1 VCRLRARLP
10 GFGHQSRKGGGG
22 MNKRVLMK
30 GNEVIA
36 EAAIQ
41 AGCKAFFG
49 YPITPQNE
57 IPEYMSAHIERRNGI
72 FVQAESEVAAIN
84 MCYGAAA
91 TGARVMTGSS
101 SPGMALKQ
109 EGISY
114 MSGAD
119 LPVLMVN
126 VSRCGPGL
134 GGILPAQGDYFMA
147 TRGGGNGDYR
157 TPVFAPAYIQECSDL
172 VFHSFDIA
180 EKYRTPVMILLDG
193 MLGQMMEPVEI
204 RPTPPIEADKSWVAD
219 GNTDKRP
226 PNIVNSLSLLGD
238 VLEQQNLKRFEK
250 YAEIERTEC
259 MVENT
264 VKDGDEIAVVAYGVP
279 ARIVQNAIEELSAE
293 GIRAGLIRPI
303 TLWPFPYDVFKSLPA
318 SVKYILVAE
327 LSMGQMVEDV
337 KLGVNGKYPVHF
349 YGRCGGM
356 VFDPSEIADKVREII
371 KGGAQ

>member
-1 VCRLRARLP
+1 
-10 GFGHQSRKGGGG
+10 
-22 MNKRVLMK
+22 MNKKTLMK

-36 EAAIQ
+36 ESAIQ

-57 IPEYMSAHIERRNGI
+57 IPEYMSAHLEKNGGV

-91 TGARVMTGSS
+91 TGARVMTSSS

-157 TPVFAPAYIQECSDL
+157 TPVYAPAYIQEASDL
-172 VFHSFDIA
+172 VSHAFDIA

-204 RPTPPIEADKSWVAD
+204 KPRPPIITDKSWVTD
-219 GNTDKRP
+219 GNTDKRK
-226 PNIVNSLSLLGD
+226 PNVVNSLSLLGD
-238 VLEQQNLKRFEK
+238 VLEKQNLERFEK
-250 YAEIERTEC
+250 YAEIEKHEC
-259 MVENT
+259 MVESI

-279 ARIVQNAIEELSAE
+279 ARIVQNAIEELADR
-293 GIRAGLIRPI
+293 GINAGLIRPI
-303 TLWPFPYDVFKSLPA
+303 TLWPFPYDIFQQLPA
-318 SVKYILVAE
+318 SVKHILVAE

-356 VFDPSEIADKVREII
+356 VFDPSEIVNKVHEII
-371 KGGAQ
+371 KGEV

>member
-1 VCRLRARLP
+1 M
-10 GFGHQSRKGGGG
+10 SK
-22 MNKRVLMK
+22 KVLMK

-41 AGCKAFFG
+41 AGCRAFFG

-57 IPEYMSAHIERRNGI
+57 VPEYMSAHIEKRGGV

-84 MCYGAAA
+84 MCYGASA
-91 TGARVMTGSS
+91 TGARVMTSSS

-119 LPVLMVN
+119 LPVFMVN

-147 TRGGGNGDYR
+147 TKGGGNGDYR
-157 TPVFAPAYIQECSDL
+157 TPVFAPAYIQEASDL
-172 VFHSFDIA
+172 VFHAFDVS
-180 EKYRTPVMILLDG
+180 EKYRTPVLMLVDG

-204 RPTPPIEADKSWVAD
+204 KPRPPIAVDKSWVTD
-219 GNTDKRP
+219 GNTDKRA
-226 PNIVNSLSLLGD
+226 PNVVNSLSLLGD
-238 VLEQQNLKRFEK
+238 VLERQNIERFKK
-250 YAEIERTEC
+250 YAEIEKNEV

-264 VKDGDEIAVVAYGVP
+264 VRDGDTVAIVAYGVP
-279 ARIVQNAIEELSAE
+279 ARIAQNAVEELAEE
-293 GIRAGLIRPI
+293 GIPAGIIRPI
-303 TLWPFPYDVFKSLPA
+303 TLWPFPYDVFQNLPP
-318 SVKYILVAE
+318 SVRHILVIE
-327 LSMGQMVEDV
+327 LSMGQMIEDV

-349 YGRCGGM
+349 YGRCGGV
-356 VFDPSEIADKVREII
+356 VFEPVEIADKVREIV
-371 KGGAQ
+371 KGGAK

>member
-1 VCRLRARLP
+1 M
-10 GFGHQSRKGGGG
+10 K
-22 MNKRVLMK
+22 VLMK

-36 EAAIQ
+36 EAAMQ

-57 IPEYMSAHIERRNGI
+57 VPEYMSVHIEKRGGV
-72 FVQAESEVAAIN
+72 FVQAESEVSAIN

-91 TGARVMTGSS
+91 TGARVMTSSS

-119 LPVLMVN
+119 LPVFMVN

-157 TPVFAPAYIQECSDL
+157 TPVYAPATIQECSDL
-172 VFHSFDIA
+172 VFEAFDVA
-180 EKYRTPVMILLDG
+180 DKYRTPVMMLIDG

-204 RPTPPIEADKSWVAD
+204 NPRPPITVDTTWCTTGDTSARAPRV
-219 GNTDKRP
+219 
-226 PNIVNSLSLLGD
+226 INSLSLLGD
-238 VLEQQNLKRFEK
+238 VLEQQNIARFEK
-250 YAEIERTEC
+250 YAQIERDCTL
-259 MVENT
+259 VENT
-264 VKDGDEIAVVAYGVP
+264 VQDGDETVIVAYGVP
-279 ARIVQNAIEELSAE
+279 ARIAQNAIEELAAE
-293 GIRAGLIRPI
+293 GIRAGLVRPI
-303 TLWPFPYDVFKSLPA
+303 TLWPYPYDTFQNLPA
-318 SVKYILVAE
+318 SVKNILVIE
-327 LSMGQMVEDV
+327 LSMGQMIEDV

-356 VFDPSEIADKVREII
+356 VFEPAEIAQKVRDIV
-371 KGGAQ
+371 GGAK

>member
-1 VCRLRARLP
+1 M
-10 GFGHQSRKGGGG
+10 SK
-22 MNKRVLMK
+22 KVLMK

-57 IPEYMSAHIERRNGI
+57 VPEYMSTHMEKRGCV

-84 MCYGAAA
+84 MCYGASAA
-91 TGARVMTGSS
+91 GTRVMTSSS

-119 LPVLMVN
+119 LPVFMVN

-134 GGILPAQGDYFMA
+134 GGILPAQGDYFMV

-157 TPVFAPAYIQECSDL
+157 TPVFAPAYIQEASDL
-172 VFHSFDIA
+172 VFHAFDVA
-180 EKYRTPVMILLDG
+180 DKYRTPVMMLIDG

-204 RPTPPIEADKSWVAD
+204 KARPPIQVDKSWVTD

-238 VLEQQNLKRFEK
+238 VLEKENITRFKK
-250 YAEIERTEC
+250 YEEIEKNEC

-264 VKDGDEIAVVAYGVP
+264 VKDGDTIAIVAYGVP
-279 ARIVQNAIEELSAE
+279 ARIAQNAIEELKAE
-293 GIRAGLIRPI
+293 GINVGLIRPI
-303 TLWPFPYDVFKSLPA
+303 TLWPFPYDVFQNLPA
-318 SVKYILVAE
+318 SVEHILVAE
-327 LSMGQMVEDV
+327 LSMGQMIEDV
-337 KLGVNGKYPVHF
+337 KLGANGKYPIHF

-356 VFDPSEIADKVREII
+356 VFEPSEIANRVREIV
-371 KGGAQ
+371 KGAK

>member
-1 VCRLRARLP
+1 
-10 GFGHQSRKGGGG
+10 
-22 MNKRVLMK
+22 MK
-30 GNEVIA
+30 GNEAIA

-57 IPEYMSAHIERRNGI
+57 VPEYMSAHMERRAQETGGAQGGV

-91 TGARVMTGSS
+91 TGARVMTSSS

-119 LPVLMVN
+119 LPVFMVN

-157 TPVFAPAYIQECSDL
+157 TPVYAPAYIQEAADL
-172 VFHSFDIA
+172 TFHAFDVA
-180 EKYRTPVMILLDG
+180 EKYRTPVMMLIDG

-204 RPTPPIEADKSWVAD
+204 KPRPPIAADKSWCTD
-219 GNTDKRP
+219 GDTSNRKPRV
-226 PNIVNSLSLLGD
+226 INSLSLLGD
-238 VLEQQNLKRFEK
+238 VLEQQNIERFQK
-250 YAEIERTEC
+250 YAQIEREC
-259 MVENT
+259 VLVENT
-264 VKDGDEIAVVAYGVP
+264 VQEGDEIAIVAYGVP
-279 ARIVQNAIEELSAE
+279 ARIAQNAIEELAAK
-293 GIRAGLIRPI
+293 GIRAGLVRPI
-303 TLWPFPYDVFKSLPA
+303 TLWPFPYDTFQQLPA
-318 SVKYILVAE
+318 SVKNILVIE

-337 KLGVNGKYPVHF
+337 KLGVNGTRPVHF
-349 YGRCGGM
+349 HGRSGGM
-356 VFDPSEIADKVREII
+356 VFEPAEIADKVREII
-371 KGGAQ
+371 STSSKGDL

>member
-1 VCRLRARLP
+1 M
-10 GFGHQSRKGGGG
+10 GK
-22 MNKRVLMK
+22 KVLMK

-57 IPEYMSAHIERRNGI
+57 VPEYMSTHLEKRGGV

-84 MCYGAAA
+84 MCYGASAA
-91 TGARVMTGSS
+91 GARVMTSSS

-119 LPVLMVN
+119 LPVFMVN

-157 TPVFAPAYIQECSDL
+157 TPVYAPAYIQEASDL
-172 VFHSFDIA
+172 VFRAFDTA
-180 EKYRTPVMILLDG
+180 DKYRTPVMMLLDG

-204 RPTPPIEADKSWVAD
+204 KPTKPVEVDKSWITD
-219 GNTDKRP
+219 GNTDKRK
-226 PNIVNSLSLLGD
+226 PNVVNSLSLLGD
-238 VLEQQNLKRFEK
+238 VLEQQNIERFKK
-250 YAEIERTEC
+250 YEEIEKNEVL
-259 MVENT
+259 VENN
-264 VKDGDEIAVVAYGVP
+264 VKDGDEVAIVAYGVP
-279 ARIVQNAIEELSAE
+279 ARIAQNAIEELAPE
-293 GIRAGLIRPI
+293 GIKAGLIRPI
-303 TLWPFPYDVFKSLPA
+303 TLWPFPYRVFHTLPA
-318 SVKYILVAE
+318 SVKHILVAE

-337 KLGVNGKYPVHF
+337 SLGCGGKYPIHF

-356 VFDPSEIADKVREII
+356 VFEPSEITDKVREIMGV
-371 KGGAQ
+371 KK